1 MRKPR
6 PFLEILSSSLQGD
19 YKFPI
24 LEFLAFLFILS
35 SFVFTNIG
43 GWGSTGATEQF
54 IVFAI
59 IRSLMGLPLFILV
72 MLLLKNIASGI
83 GNDLEK
89 GTIQTL
95 LAYPLKRRSIL
106 TAKLLSAFGMAILL
120 FLGIQ
125 ISALY
130 ILTPDMIA
138 PNLPVV
144 LLSYA
149 ANISYALLIASIT
162 LLMALILRRGSVG
175 VIIGIMFF
183 FLFGIM
189 ASLVSFVSQ
198 AMNSILPMQLYS
210 LISPSFSL
218 DFYYASLQPYA
229 HVSWAPTFSE
239 ALMYVGAGYTMSAF
253 FLFLSYFYFSRR
265 LNL

>member
-24 LEFLAFLFILS
+24 LEFLAFLFLLS

-43 GWGSTGATEQF
+43 GWGSTGAPQEYV
-54 IVFAI
+54 VFSI

-72 MLLLKNIASGI
+72 MLLLRNIASGI

-89 GTIQTL
+89 GTLQTL
-95 LAYPLKRRSIL
+95 LAYPIKRRSIL
-106 TAKLLSAFGMAILL
+106 TAKLLSAFGVALIL

-130 ILTPDMIA
+130 ILTPDMVI

-149 ANISYALLIASIT
+149 ANISFALFIASVTLLI
-162 LLMALILRRGSVG
+162 ALILRRGSLG
-175 VIIGIMFF
+175 VIVGIMFF
-183 FLFGIM
+183 FLFGIL

-198 AMNSILPMQLYS
+198 AMNSVLPMQLYS
-210 LISPSFSL
+210 LVSPSFCL
-218 DFYYASLQPYA
+218 DFYYGSLQPNV
-229 HVSWAPTFSE
+229 HVFWAPSFSE
-239 ALMYVGAGYTMSAF
+239 ALLYIGSGYGISAF
-253 FLFLSYFYFSRR
+253 FFLLSYLYFCRR